1 MNISSFFK
9 AHPFVKDLVI
19 AVVVS
24 FVALIIIMLG
34 LRFFTNHG
42 KEYDV
47 PDFLGYNMD
56 QIKLYQQDS
65 NEYDFELTINDSVFE
80 PGTKGGI
87 VVSQDPPSGM
97 KVKKGRK
104 IYLSVTMLVPPKVE
118 MPNLIDLSLRQAINM
133 LESNNLTLGQVIYKE
148 SKFPNAVL
156 EQRYKGRIIQEGKKI
171 PYQSKITL
179 IVGKETNYGE
189 VFEETETIQ

>member
-9 AHPFVKDLVI
+9 THPFVKDLVI
-19 AVVVS
+19 AILIS
-24 FVALIIIMLG
+24 FAALIVIMLG

-42 KEYDV
+42 KEFEV
-47 PDFLGYNMD
+47 PDFSGYNID
-56 QIKLYQQDS
+56 QIKLYQEDS
-65 NEYDFELTINDSVFE
+65 NEYDFELTVNDSVFD
-80 PGTKGGI
+80 PVKKGGI
-87 VVSQDPPSGM
+87 VISQDPPAGM

-104 IYLSVTMLVPPKVE
+104 IYLSLTMLVPPKVE
-118 MPNLIDLSLRQAINM
+118 MPNLIDLSLRQAMNM

-179 IVGKETNYGE
+179 IVGKEINYGD
-189 VFEETETIQ
+189 VFEEMEVIQ

>member
-42 KEYDV
+42 KEYEV

-80 PGTKGGI
+80 PGKKGGI

-189 VFEETETIQ
+189 VFDETEIIP

>member
-47 PDFLGYNMD
+47 PDFSGYNMD

-80 PGTKGGI
+80 PGKKGGI

-189 VFEETETIQ
+189 VFDETEIIP

>member
-1 MNISSFFK
+1 MERIC
-9 AHPFVKDLVI
+9 
-19 AVVVS
+19 
-24 FVALIIIMLG
+24 
-34 LRFFTNHG
+34 
-42 KEYDV
+42 V

-189 VFEETETIQ
+189 VFDETETIP

>member
-19 AVVVS
+19 AILVS
-24 FVALIIIMLG
+24 FVALIVIMLG

-42 KEYDV
+42 KEYEV

-80 PGTKGGI
+80 PGKKGGI
-87 VVSQDPPSGM
+87 VVSQDPPAGM

-189 VFEETETIQ
+189 VFDETEIIP